1 MAPLEPNPINPTPAA
16 ESKSSKKK
24 KSKAEIAQTQPPA
37 ASTES
42 ETGARRDSAD
52 AAGNGTE
59 GSNESPYIK
68 ELQKYAWF
76 LGLKPATIRLTSYS
90 VQEHP

>member
-1 MAPLEPNPINPTPAA
+1 MAPLEPKPTNATPAA

-24 KSKAEIAQTQPPA
+24 KAKAEIAQTQLPP

-42 ETGARRDSAD
+42 EAGARRDSAD
-52 AAGNGTE
+52 AAINGTE

-68 ELQKYAWF
+68 ELQKYVF
-76 LGLKPATIRLTSYS
+76 SKPQKRHS
-90 VQEHP
+90 